1 MPERARF
8 DLIIRLTGFHWL
20 PVLALV
26 FLCMRAPSLLAQAPT
41 PVPVPTWRYDLTHAG
56 QNTNETALTPVNVNA
71 TLFGKLF
78 SVAVDGNVYA
88 QPLYLPGLTMSDGL
102 VHNVLFVA
110 TENDSV
116 YAFDA
121 DTNGGANANPLWQV
135 SLLTSAHGAGAGA
148 TAIPWQ
154 DTGTSAITPT
164 IGITGTPTINAAKNT
179 LYVVAA
185 TKENGAYFSRLHAI
199 NIITG
204 AEQTNSPATI
214 TATVAGTG
222 NGSSGGQLSFSPL
235 WENQRPALN
244 YYNGYVYFGYAANGD
259 NGPWHGW
266 VFAYDATTLTQ
277 SKVLCLTPNG
287 IGAGIWAS
295 GAGMP
300 IDEDAPGGR
309 MFVVT
314 GNGTVS
320 TYLPFDSK
328 SEFSEGVVTLNLANG
343 GLTPTDSFTSF
354 NYGTLTSHDLDLGSG
369 GVLMV
374 PDNTGPN
381 PHILIGGGKEGR
393 ILVLNRDNLGGYVA
407 GASSNT
413 NVLQDI
419 STVVPEGYGFW
430 STPAYWNGQVYFWPK
445 NNVGMMFKLN
455 NGVLD
460 TQPDS
465 LSTVSSAYPGASFSL
480 SSSGTE
486 NGIAWAVWT
495 DAYAGGGPAVLYA
508 WNANDLTKTIY
519 QSNTN
524 SQRDAAGPAIKF
536 SVPVVTNGKVYV
548 PANGEVDVY
557 GLFNGEPNAAA
568 PVITP
573 NGGSF
578 KTSQSVQLSTTT
590 PAASIY
596 YTLDGSLPTPAS
608 TLYTAPITIS
618 TDTTIRA
625 ITSASGY
632 VQSGVKTAT
641 FTFADQTPAVTLTP
655 AGGTY
660 ASAQTVTLTDTDTSA
675 SIYYTTDGSTPTSSS
690 SLYANP
696 IQVAISQTVNAIAID
711 PALQNSNV
719 TTAAYVIQNSG
730 TTINFSGG
738 FASTT
743 GLTLN
748 GSAVA
753 NDDTRLQLTNGG
765 LNQAGSTFWS
775 TPINIQAF
783 TTSFLFQ
790 LSNAQGNGFTF
801 TVQNV
806 GATALGADSTGLGYQ
821 GILKSVAIKFNF
833 LDFDNEGADSTGIY
847 TNGQAPTLPTVD
859 LTPSG
864 IVLGSGDS
872 IQAQVTYDG
881 TTLTLNLLD
890 LVTLDKFTLSQAI
903 NIPAIVGGNTA
914 YVGFTGGSGTLSS
927 SQKILSWTYATQ
939 SVPPV
944 FTPPAGTY
952 SAAQNVSLSSA
963 TADATIY
970 YTTDGS
976 TPTAASTKY
985 SNPIAVSASETIN
998 AIAISQTYGSS
1009 NVAAAAYVIQAS
1021 TPIFTPGAGTY
1032 TSQQMVTITDATPGA
1047 TIYYAI
1053 NETPTTSS
1061 TKYIGPI
1068 TVSSTETIK
1077 AIAVASGYTSAVATA
1092 AYTIPGAN
1100 SVLPTPTLSL
1110 ATGNYTTAQT
1120 LTITDAVPGAT
1131 IYYTMD
1137 DTLPTTSSPKY
1148 TGPITISSTEAVI
1161 AIATAPGYTNSA
1173 KASGIYLINNV
1184 LPTPTILPAGGT
1196 YTTPQTVTIREWL
1209 NTDVYYTTDGTT
1221 PTTTSTRYT
1230 GPFTVNSTET
1240 IKAIVIAAHY
1250 TNSAVATAAYTIPG
1264 ANSVLPTPTLS
1275 LATGNYTTA
1284 QTLTITDAA
1293 SGATIYYTMDDTL
1306 PTTSS
1311 PKYTG
1316 PITISSTEAV
1326 IAIATA
1332 PGYTNSAKASGIYL
1346 INNVLPTPTILPA
1359 GGTYTT
1365 PQTVTIREWLNTDV
1379 YYTTDGT
1386 TPTTTSTRYTG
1397 PFTVN
1402 STETIKAIVIAAH
1415 YTNSAVATAAYTIPG
1430 ANSVLPTPTLSLATG
1445 NYTTAQT
1452 LTITDAASGAT
1463 IYYTMDDTLPTTSS
1477 PKYTGPITISSTEA
1491 VIAIATA
1498 PGYTNSAKASGI
1510 YLINNVLPT
1519 PTILPAG
1526 GTYTTPQ
1533 TVTIREWLN
1542 TDVYYTT
1549 DGTTPTT
1556 TSTRYTGPFTVNST
1570 ETIKAIVIAAHY
1582 TNSAVATAAYTISN

>member
-1 MPERARF
+1 MPKRARF
-8 DLIIRLTGFHWL
+8 DLITRLTGFHWL

-26 FLCMRAPSLLAQAPT
+26 FLCMQAPSLLAQAPT
-41 PVPVPTWRYDLTHAG
+41 PVPVVTWRYDLTHAG
-56 QNTNETALTPVNVNA
+56 QNTNETALTPANVNT

-164 IGITGTPTINAAKNT
+164 IGITGTPTINPATNT

-244 YYNGYVYFGYAANGD
+244 YYNGYVYFSYAANGD

-266 VFAYDATTLTQ
+266 VFAYDATMLKQ
-277 SKVLCLTPNG
+277 STALCLTPNG
-287 IGAGIWAS
+287 YGAGIWAS

-300 IDEDAPGGR
+300 IDDDAPGGR
-309 MFVVT
+309 MFLVS
-314 GNGTVS
+314 GNGTAS
-320 TYLPFDSK
+320 TYLPFDAK
-328 SEFSEGVVTLNLANG
+328 SEFSESIVDLNLANG
-343 GLTPTDSFTSF
+343 GLTPTDSFTAF
-354 NYGTLTSHDLDLGSG
+354 NYQTLNSHDWDLGSG
-369 GVLMV
+369 GLLMV

-381 PHILIGGGKEGR
+381 PHLLIEAGKEGR
-393 ILVLNRDNLGGYVA
+393 ILVLNRDDLGGYVA

-419 STVVPEGYGFW
+419 STVLVQGHGLW
-430 STPAYWNGQVYFWPK
+430 STPAYWNGQVYLWAE
-445 NNVGMMFKLN
+445 NNVPMMFKLN

-465 LSTVSSAYPGASFSL
+465 QSTVASAYPGASFSL
-480 SSSGTE
+480 TSSGTE

-495 DAYAGGGPAVLYA
+495 DAYRGGGPAVLYA

-590 PAASIY
+590 PSASIY

-608 TLYTAPITIS
+608 TLYTAPIAIS
-618 TDTTIRA
+618 TDTMIRA

-641 FTFADQTPAVTLTP
+641 FTFVDQTPAVTLTP

-675 SIYYTTDGSTPTSSS
+675 SIYYTTDGSTATSSS

-719 TTAAYVIQNSG
+719 TTAAYIIQNSG

-748 GSAVA
+748 GSAIA

-833 LDFDNEGADSTGIY
+833 LDFDNEGGDSTGIY

-903 NIPAIVGGNTA
+903 NIPATVGGNTA
-914 YVGFTGGSGTLSS
+914 YVGFTGGTGALTS

-952 SAAQNVSLSSA
+952 STAQNVSLSSA

-998 AIAISQTYGSS
+998 VIAISPTYGSS
-1009 NVAAAAYVIQAS
+1009 NVATAAYVIQAS
-1021 TPIFTPGAGTY
+1021 TPIFTPGAGNY
-1032 TSQQMVTITDATPGA
+1032 TSQQMVTITDSTSGA

-1053 NETPTTSS
+1053 NGTPTTSS

-1068 TVSSTETIK
+1068 TVASTETIK
-1077 AIAVASGYTSAVATA
+1077 AIAVANGYTSAVATA
-1092 AYTIPGAN
+1092 AYTIAAAN

-1110 ATGNYTTAQT
+1110 ATGNYATAQT
-1120 LTITDAVPGAT
+1120 LTITDAVSSAT

-1137 DTLPTTSSPKY
+1137 DSLPTTSSPKY
-1148 TGPITISSTEAVI
+1148 TEPITISSSEPVI
-1161 AIATAPGYTNSA
+1161 AIAAAPGFTNSA
-1173 KASGIYLINNV
+1173 TASGIYLINNV

-1196 YTTPQTVTIREWL
+1196 YTTPQTVTIRQWL

-1221 PTTTSTRYT
+1221 PTISSTRYT
-1230 GPFTVNSTET
+1230 GPFTVNSTKT
-1240 IKAIVIAAHY
+1240 IKAIVIASHY
-1250 TNSAVATAAYTIPG
+1250 TNSAVASATYTIAA

-1275 LATGNYTTA
+1275 LATGNYATA
-1284 QTLTITDAA
+1284 QTLTITDAV
-1293 SGATIYYTMDDTL
+1293 SSATIYYTMDDSL

-1311 PKYTG
+1311 PKYTE
-1316 PITISSTEAV
+1316 PITISSSEPV
-1326 IAIATA
+1326 IAIAAA
-1332 PGYTNSAKASGIYL
+1332 PGFTNSATASGIYL

-1365 PQTVTIREWLNTDV
+1365 PQTVTIRQWLNTDV

-1386 TPTTTSTRYTG
+1386 TPTISSTRYTG

-1402 STETIKAIVIAAH
+1402 STKTIKAIVIASH
-1415 YTNSAVATAAYTIPG
+1415 YTNSAVA
-1430 ANSVLPTPTLSLATG
+1430 SAT
-1445 NYTTAQT
+1445 
-1452 LTITDAASGAT
+1452 
-1463 IYYTMDDTLPTTSS
+1463 
-1477 PKYTGPITISSTEA
+1477 
-1491 VIAIATA
+1491 
-1498 PGYTNSAKASGI
+1498 
-1510 YLINNVLPT
+1510 
-1519 PTILPAG
+1519 
-1526 GTYTTPQ
+1526 
-1533 TVTIREWLN
+1533 
-1542 TDVYYTT
+1542 
-1549 DGTTPTT
+1549 
-1556 TSTRYTGPFTVNST
+1556 
-1570 ETIKAIVIAAHY
+1570 
-1582 TNSAVATAAYTISN
+1582 YTISN